1 MDEFVGSAM
10 GKIESASEILEH
22 KVLTP
27 VRRVQGIIAAVSA
40 GLDILKA
47 AKGTRSRAPRHGVEE
62 DEEMFI

>member
-1 MDEFVGSAM
+1 
-10 GKIESASEILEH
+10 
-22 KVLTP
+22 VL
-27 VRRVQGIIAAVSA
+27 RVPGIIAAVSA